1 MLSQPPR
8 ENSLQ
13 SFDPLATPTEHDPP
27 AMKAL
32 LQYRGSN
39 ILKDSKHLD
48 EAFSK
53 CDSCACT
60 DPKDHVYGLLGGVRP
75 EERIDI
81 DYNLEVEEVW
91 RAAFTKVVQLQENVP
106 DDETIDFLSLKIN
119 MHSHLDYETVQRFV
133 ESLRFRAWSQAI
145 PSPSQRSVHASS
157 VP

>member
-1 MLSQPPR
+1 
-8 ENSLQ
+8 
-13 SFDPLATPTEHDPP
+13 
-27 AMKAL
+27 MKAL